1 MIRPR
6 LISMHFINNAYWK
19 IFIFHSNLSFKTS
32 VLHQFPTFY
41 ADILPSWKKTFL
53 ISVTLLIVQDP
64 NFYRLTII
72 LQLIT
77 ISFTLKNF
85 QVTKLTLS
93 ISYLH
98 PKENLKTG
106 ITSKGNFNSSI
117 ITNLW
122 KVYTQF
128 LKSGNK

>member
-1 MIRPR
+1 MLSKNYGLKNDRPK

-19 IFIFHSNLSFKTS
+19 IFIFRSNLSFKTS

-41 ADILPSWKKTFL
+41 ADILPSWEKTFL
-53 ISVTLLIVQDP
+53 ISVTLLVVQDP

-77 ISFTLKNF
+77 ILFTLKNF

-106 ITSKGNFNSSI
+106 ITSKENFNSSI
-117 ITNLW
+117 ITNL
-122 KVYTQF
+122 
-128 LKSGNK
+128 